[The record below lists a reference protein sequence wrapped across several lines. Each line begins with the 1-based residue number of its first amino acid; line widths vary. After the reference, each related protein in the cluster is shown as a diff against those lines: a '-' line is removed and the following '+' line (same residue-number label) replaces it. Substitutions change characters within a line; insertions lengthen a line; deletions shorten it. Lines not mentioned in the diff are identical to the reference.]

1 MALLI
6 AGVVLWT
13 LAHLFPAVA
22 PGVRA
27 NLAGKFGEGPYKGLF
42 AIDIVIALGL
52 IIYGWKTAIPTTLY
66 APPVVSDKIPLAF
79 LILAIIL
86 FVASSLPN
94 NLKRFVRHPQ
104 MAAVLCWGIG
114 HLLTNGDSRS
124 VVLFGGFTVWAAL
137 EVFFINKRDGEWQ
150 RPSAVPLMKD
160 IITGIIAAA
169 VFAAIVYFHTAL
181 FGVAAISA

>member
-6 AGVVLWT
+6 AGVTLWT

-42 AIDIVIALGL
+42 AFDIVLALGL
-52 IIYGWKTAIPTTLY
+52 IIFGWKTAIPTSLY
-66 APPVVSDKIPLAF
+66 APPDISDKIPLVFIIFAF
-79 LILAIIL
+79 VL

-94 NLKRFVRHPQ
+94 NLKRYVRHPQ
-104 MAAVLCWGIG
+104 MGAVICWGIG

-124 VVLFGGFTVWAAL
+124 VVLFGGLTAWALL
-137 EVFFINKRDGEWQ
+137 EVLFINKRDGEWE
-150 RPSAVPLMKD
+150 RPASVPLGGD
-160 IITGIIAAA
+160 ITTAVVAAA
-169 VFAAIVYFHTAL
+169 VFAAVVYFHAAL
-181 FGVAAISA
+181 FGVAAIQT

>member
-6 AGVVLWT
+6 AGVTLWS

-52 IIYGWKTAIPTTLY
+52 IIFGWKTAIPTSLY
-66 APPVVSDKIPLAF
+66 APPAISDKIPQAFIILAF
-79 LILAIIL
+79 VL

-94 NLKRFVRHPQ
+94 NLKRYIRHPQ
-104 MAAVLCWGIG
+104 MGAVICWGIS

-124 VVLFGGFTVWAAL
+124 IVLFGGFTVWAVL
-137 EVFFINKRDGEWQ
+137 EMFFINKRDGEWQ
-150 RPSAVPLMKD
+150 RPSTVPLVQD
-160 IITGIIAAA
+160 IITAIVAAA
-169 VFAAIVYFHTAL
+169 VFAAIVYFHAAL
-181 FGVAAISA
+181 FGVAAIRM